1 MPETL
6 SSSGD
11 QGWAVPAGV
20 GKATTGG
27 YTFKVADTQV
37 VRVEKRH
44 QLPAALLAHIDG
56 RTRPVEAR
64 DRPELKLKP
73 AVVLVDNVENARK
86 ALAAAKAV
94 KGRGRPGTI
103 ECVEFLF
110 AGPPPFES
118 PDAWPQDR
126 VDQWLQANLEWVRK
140 CAGPKAV
147 IAAASYHTDER
158 SPHLHLLLV
167 PINTRGRLSWKAV
180 ELGFAL
186 NPKVPS
192 KLILSSMQD
201 RYHEEVGRRFGLA
214 RGEVGSRRKHAPI
227 DRRKG
232 LVHRILA
239 EPAKWSARQ
248 HGEAAQLRAK
258 DADRER
264 DRAEQ
269 QQREAEAQRARAV
282 DAAASAEAERARAV
296 AERVQAVA
304 GATAA
309 EVKREALK
317 RSRSELLR
325 ERDEARKA
333 RDTEQQALNR
343 ERAARKAETAD
354 WKRKLEYA
362 AQQLVIARQGWQKA
376 EEEVSRLHEQRPP
389 TQIAVDQAQAQVL
402 AANRARERAE
412 SGRDKANEDWK
423 RAYGSY
429 LAEKQQCE
437 AITAKRDQ
445 DIAAARE
452 HGYKQGQDS
461 RDKEVKAAV
470 DRAAEF
476 QVEFD
481 ALRERL
487 PVDVEAARQE
497 AVADGRVQ
505 RIDEVT
511 ALQQTVERLTTEPA
525 DAVTALQQTVERL
538 TTDLDAARQH
548 RERLIGDV
556 NTLSEHRDDLQKRLM
571 AIRPALVPPPRPRG
585 PGRYQAEQDPA
596 RSQSTQNR
604 S

>member
-6 SSSGD
+6 TSSGD

-27 YTFKVADTQV
+27 YTFEVANIQV
-37 VRVEKRH
+37 VRVEKRR

-64 DRPELKLKP
+64 DRPELRLKP

-94 KGRGRPGTI
+94 RRRGRPGTI
-103 ECVEFLF
+103 ECVDFLF
-110 AGPPPFES
+110 AGPPPFAS

-126 VDQWLQANLEWVRK
+126 VDQWLQANLQWVSK
-140 CAGPKAV
+140 CAGPRAV
-147 IAAASYHTDER
+147 IAAASAHTDER

-167 PINTRGRLSWKAV
+167 PIDARGRLSWKAV
-180 ELGFAL
+180 ELGFAAD
-186 NPKVPS
+186 PTAVGKQ
-192 KLILSSMQD
+192 ILRSLQD
-201 RYHEEVGRRFGLA
+201 RYQKEVGCRFGLA
-214 RGEVGSRRKHAPI
+214 RGEVGSRRKHEPI

-232 LVHRILA
+232 LVDRILA

-248 HGEAAQLRAK
+248 HAEAAQLRAE

-282 DAAASAEAERARAV
+282 DAAASAEAARARAV

-304 GATAA
+304 RATAA
-309 EVKREALK
+309 EVKREAVK

-333 RDTEQQALNR
+333 RDTEHQALNR

-362 AQQLVIARQGWQKA
+362 AQQLVIARQEWQKA
-376 EEEVSRLHEQRPP
+376 EEEQRPP

-461 RDKEVKAAV
+461 GDKQVKAAV
-470 DRAAEF
+470 DRAAGF
-476 QVEFD
+476 QVEID

-505 RIDEVT
+505 RIDAVT
-511 ALQQTVERLTTEPA
+511 ALQQTVERLTTETA

-538 TTDLDAARQH
+538 TTDLEAAKQH

-585 PGRYQAEQDPA
+585 PGRNQAEQDPA